1 MWDEMLQT
9 GLAGI
14 LFAQFLDLFEGLIN
28 IPRRRIIA
36 RRMNDM
42 ATVANPRSSG
52 LEVDARRI
60 HDDRPIS
67 PGSIAIGVI
76 IGRMSEFFDFF
87 VYGIGSV
94 LVFPKLIFPF
104 APNAV
109 AATLMSF
116 AIFPLAFIARPV
128 GSFIFMWIDRNYG
141 RGTKLTIALIILG
154 GSTASIAFLPGYDT
168 FGYWAV
174 ALLALFRLGQGF
186 ALGGAWDGLASL
198 LNLNA
203 PPNHRGWYAMIPQLG
218 APIGF
223 ALASVL
229 FGYLVSNLSEQD
241 FLDWGWRYPFF
252 VAFAINVVALFARLR
267 IVGSKEFGTAMEAQE
282 LEARPIFEML
292 SKHARDV
299 VLGAFVPLAS
309 FAMFHLVT
317 IFPLS
322 WVTLNGGQSP
332 AEFLFVQVIG
342 AAVGL
347 VGIVLSGVIAD
358 RIGRRSQLMIG
369 AIIIA
374 IFSFSAPF
382 LLDAGGKGQDAFI
395 IIGFGILGL
404 SFGQASG
411 VMSSRF
417 EQYYRYTGAA
427 LTSDLAWLVGAAF
440 APLVALGLATN
451 FGIIFI
457 GGYLISG
464 AICTLV
470 VLGVSRALDQAR

>member
-1 MWDEMLQT
+1 M
-9 GLAGI
+9 G
-14 LFAQFLDLFEGLIN
+14 
-28 IPRRRIIA
+28 
-36 RRMNDM
+36 
-42 ATVANPRSSG
+42 TVVNPTSSG
-52 LEVDARRI
+52 LERDARRI
-60 HDDRPIS
+60 HGDRPIS
-67 PGSIAIGVI
+67 PNSVAIGVI

-87 VYGIGSV
+87 VYGLGSV
-94 LVFPKLIFPF
+94 LVFPKLIFAF
-104 APNAV
+104 EPNPV
-109 AATLMSF
+109 LATLMSF
-116 AIFPLAFIARPV
+116 AIFPLAFMARPV
-128 GSFIFMWIDRNYG
+128 GTFVFMWIDRNYG
-141 RGTKLTIALIILG
+141 RGTKLTLALVLLG
-154 GSTASIAFLPGYDT
+154 GSTASIAFMPGYESI
-168 FGYWAV
+168 GYWAV

-203 PPNHRGWYAMIPQLG
+203 PASRRGWYAMIPQLG

-223 ALASVL
+223 ALASLL
-229 FGYLVSNLSEQD
+229 FAYLVSNMSEAD

-267 IVGSKEFGTAMEAQE
+267 IVGSKEFGAAMEAQE

-292 SKHARDV
+292 SKHAHDV
-299 VLGAFVPLAS
+299 VIGAFVPLAS

-322 WVTLNGGQSP
+322 WVTLNGGQS
-332 AEFLFVQVIG
+332 AAQFLWIQVAG

-347 VGIVLSGVIAD
+347 IGIVFSGLLAD
-358 RIGRRSQLMIG
+358 RFGRRNWLMIG
-369 AIIIA
+369 AAIIA
-374 IFSFSAPF
+374 VFSFSAPF

-411 VMSSRF
+411 VVSSRF
-417 EQYYRYTGAA
+417 GQYYRYTGAA
-427 LTSDLAWLVGAAF
+427 LTSDLAWLIGAGF

-470 VLGVSRALDQAR
+470 ALGVSRALDQSSESAGSRP

>member
-1 MWDEMLQT
+1 MV
-9 GLAGI
+9 
-14 LFAQFLDLFEGLIN
+14 
-28 IPRRRIIA
+28 
-36 RRMNDM
+36 
-42 ATVANPRSSG
+42 TVVNPTSSG
-52 LEVDARRI
+52 FERDARRI
-60 HDDRPIS
+60 HGDKPIS

-87 VYGIGSV
+87 VYGLGSV

-104 APNAV
+104 ASSPL
-109 AATLMSF
+109 AAILMSF
-116 AIFPLAFIARPV
+116 AIFPLAFISRPV
-128 GSFIFMWIDRNYG
+128 GSFIFMWLDRNYG
-141 RGTKLTIALIILG
+141 RGTKLTIALLILG
-154 GSTASIAFLPGYDT
+154 GSTASIAFLPGYDSI
-168 FGYWAV
+168 GYWAV

-198 LNLNA
+198 LSLNA
-203 PPNHRGWYAMIPQLG
+203 PANRRGWYAMIPQLG
-218 APIGF
+218 APFGF

-229 FGYLVSNLSEQD
+229 FGYFVANLSEAD

-267 IVGSKEFGTAMEAQE
+267 IVASAEFGAAMEAQE

-322 WVTLNGGQSP
+322 WITLHGGQSTG
-332 AEFLFVQVIG
+332 EFLRVQVAG

-347 VGIVLSGVIAD
+347 IGIVLSGVLAD

-369 AIIIA
+369 AVIIA

-382 LLDAGGKGQDAFI
+382 LLEAGGKGQDAFI

-411 VMSSRF
+411 VVSSRF
-417 EQYYRYTGAA
+417 GKYYRYTGAA

-440 APLVALGLATN
+440 APLVALGLASS

-470 VLGVSRALDQAR
+470 ALGVTRALDQSTVSPGSKNL

>member
-1 MWDEMLQT
+1 MTTVVNPAST
-9 GLAGI
+9 G
-14 LFAQFLDLFEGLIN
+14 
-28 IPRRRIIA
+28 P
-36 RRMNDM
+36 
-42 ATVANPRSSG
+42 TSSG
-52 LEVDARRI
+52 LERDARRI
-60 HDDRPIS
+60 HDDKPIS
-67 PGSIAIGVI
+67 PGSIALGVI

-87 VYGIGSV
+87 VYGLGSV

-104 APNAV
+104 APTPV

-116 AIFPLAFIARPV
+116 AIFPLAFMARPV
-128 GSFIFMWIDRNYG
+128 GSFVFMWIDRNYG
-141 RGTKLTIALIILG
+141 RGTKLTIALFLLG
-154 GSTASIAFLPGYDT
+154 GSTASIAFLPGYDAI
-168 FGYWAV
+168 GYWAV
-174 ALLALFRLGQGF
+174 ALLALFRMGQGF

-203 PPNHRGWYAMIPQLG
+203 PPNRRGWYAMIPQLG

-223 ALASVL
+223 ALASIL
-229 FGYLVSNLSEQD
+229 FGYFVANLSEAD
-241 FLDWGWRYPFF
+241 FISWGWRYPFF

-267 IVGSKEFGTAMEAQE
+267 IVASKEFGSALEANE
-282 LEARPIFEML
+282 LQARPIFEML
-292 SKHARDV
+292 SKHAHDV

-322 WVTLNGGQSP
+322 WVTLYGGQSA

-342 AAVGL
+342 AAVGII
-347 VGIVLSGVIAD
+347 GIILSGLIAD

-369 AIIIA
+369 AVIIA

-382 LLDAGGKGQDAFI
+382 LLNAGGKGQDAFI

-411 VMSSRF
+411 AVSSRF
-417 EQYYRYTGAA
+417 GQYYRYTGAA
-427 LTSDLAWLVGAAF
+427 LTSDLAWLIGAGF
-440 APLVALGLATN
+440 APLVALGLASS

-464 AICTLV
+464 AICTIAALS
-470 VLGVSRALDQAR
+470 LSRVLDQSGEPGGQR